1 MIELLAGMWYDV
13 DCIII
18 LFCES
23 DQMAIVTVSGLKME
37 FGEQKLFDNMFF
49 EIQPGDRI
57 GLIGVNG
64 CGKTTLFK
72 LMTGILD
79 PSDGNI
85 VINKNTRIGY
95 MEQHV
100 CRNLDVSAYDEV
112 LTVFSDL
119 MSYETELEILS
130 EKIASK
136 TGNVSQLVDRQAFL
150 NDELTRRDGLTY
162 RARARSALLGL
173 GFDDQQMKLPIRSL
187 SGGQRAKLQL
197 AKLLLCDANLLLLDE
212 PTNHLDTHSVEWL
225 EEYLINSRCAFM
237 VISHDRYFLDK
248 VTNRTFEL
256 ENKKM
261 TPYKG
266 NYSAYLPQR
275 DERRLAAQRVYDN
288 TMKEINRL
296 EGIIE
301 QQRRWNREK
310 NIKTA
315 ESKQKVID
323 RLKKG
328 LERPDRS
335 PDSMTIRLGINEQSG
350 EDVLEV
356 SGLGLSF
363 GEHRIFRNVDME
375 VHRGEKIFILGPN
388 GCGKTS
394 LIKTLL
400 GQYQPDSGRIRYGV
414 GVKKGY
420 YDQIQTGMDSS
431 KTVFE
436 EISDCFPAMTNTEI
450 RSTLARLLF
459 RNDDV
464 FKPLSTLSGGER
476 AKVLL
481 TELMLSRANL
491 LLLDEPTNHL
501 DINSCEA
508 LQNALLDFEGTLL
521 VVSHDRYLINSLAD
535 KIFYLTPEGIM
546 VFEGNYDSFLQKF
559 RPFDRQ
565 EKKTAE
571 PDTEKQTEYKNKK
584 ERDAQR
590 RRSRVRL
597 AKLEQLISE
606 GEDKLSSLSSELE
619 LPENSSSYE
628 RIMELTA
635 EIDRTRLEL
644 DAMYEEWEALSLEL
658 DENPQ

>member
-1 MIELLAGMWYDV
+1 MTTNRKKDNFV
-13 DCIII
+13 DKV
-18 LFCES
+18 FHFFS
-23 DQMAIVTVSGLKME
+23 
-37 FGEQKLFDNMFF
+37 QK
-49 EIQPGDRI
+49 I
-57 GLIGVNG
+57 
-64 CGKTTLFK
+64 K
-72 LMTGILD
+72 
-79 PSDGNI
+79 NI

-323 RLKKG
+323 RLEKG